1 MKALLAGT
9 GLVLACAA
17 PLAWAAPATYLLDP
31 AHSIVQFELL
41 HFGTSTI
48 RGRFQP
54 LSGSVTLDP
63 QAGRGEIGLQINT
76 ASVST
81 GLAVF
86 DARIRE
92 ADLLDTQ
99 AYPTAYFVATR
110 FTFEGERIKEL
121 RGEFTLRGISQ
132 PLTLRAQRYG
142 CSESPAGQLC
152 GGDFEAEFDRDA
164 FGITFGLPFVGNR
177 VRLLVQAEGLRQ

>member
-1 MKALLAGT
+1 MRALAWAGLA
-9 GLVLACAA
+9 LACATQQA
-17 PLAWAAPATYLLDP
+17 GAEPATYVLDP
-31 AHSIVQFELL
+31 AHSVVQFELL

-54 LSGSVTLDP
+54 LSGTVTLDP
-63 QAGRGEIGLQINT
+63 QAGRGEVGLQINT

-81 GLAVF
+81 GLRVF

-92 ADLLDTQ
+92 ADLLD
-99 AYPTAYFVATR
+99 AEAFPTAYFVATR
-110 FTFEGERIKEL
+110 FTFDGDRIKEL

-142 CSESPAGQLC
+142 CRNLPAGPLC
-152 GGDFEAEFDRDA
+152 GGDFEGEFDRDA